1 MGFLKLYIS
10 HIKHDLAAFLGNIGK
25 ILATF
30 FHHLVTLL
38 EREKWR
44 QSDLNKNQVEPNFSL
59 FATIASDRAP
69 KDEIMFQEIM
79 QNRISPPAAPHEG
92 STTFD
97 LHQRLTDEA
106 ERILD
111 QNR

>member
-1 MGFLKLYIS
+1 MIWLLFWAI
-10 HIKHDLAAFLGNIGK
+10 LGTFW
-25 ILATF
+25 LLF

-106 ERILD
+106 ERMLD